1 MNEWFS
7 VKDRE
12 TYRFYMLVHDAKC
25 NSSGLRVNSDPFRI
39 KKNPEIVLLFHQ
51 VVGLAKLDERYM
63 LKVHIF
69 PVMQNYISS

>member
-12 TYRFYMLVHDAKC
+12 AYRFYMLVHDAKC
-25 NSSGLRVNSDPFRI
+25 NSSGLRVNSDPFCI
-39 KKNPEIVLLFHQ
+39 KKKSRNSAAFHQ